1 MKGKLELT
9 WVDKDIQ
16 ERLEPRVLVEDPEKS
31 FGNASSENILIFG
44 DNLLSLKALEA
55 EFTGR
60 IKCVC
65 IDPPYNTGAAF
76 SKYPDGLEHSQWLS
90 LLRPRLQLLNAL
102 MSLDGVIWIS
112 IDDYEVHYL
121 KVLCDEVFGRAN
133 FIACLPTIMNLKGNQ
148 DQFAFAG
155 AHEYTLV
162 YAKDK
167 PSAVFYEFNIS
178 EEELADWAVDDIGY
192 FKKGAPL
199 RATGEEQYREDRPSM
214 FYPILVKNGDVSTI
228 TETEHSQI
236 YLKEKKQFDD
246 KHLQSLCAQYSKNGY
261 DVVLPHAIGERYGRW
276 RWGYKNENIARL
288 KTDVI
293 VVGTGK
299 HITLYKKQRPELGDL
314 PTKKPK
320 TIFYKPEYSS
330 GNGTSQIKKLFGDN
344 PFPYPK
350 PEELIADF
358 ISLSSKK
365 GDWVLDSF
373 AGSGTAGAVAHKLGR
388 KWIMCEMGEHCH
400 THIIPRLKSVIG
412 GEQGGIS
419 AGIGWKGGGGF
430 KYYRLAESLLVH
442 DKDLSSKDHPVYAI
456 NPRYDAK
463 TLIRAICKIENFR
476 YRNDGRLHGVSSESR
491 FLHVTTQLLTQKY
504 VDSLAEDVGK
514 DQSLLIY
521 CSRSVRGLNLP
532 DNIEIKKI
540 PRDLLSKCDFQEE
553 K

>member
-9 WVDKDIQ
+9 WVDKDTRTQ
-16 ERLEPRVLVEDPEKS
+16 LEPRVLVEDTEKS
-31 FGNASSENILIFG
+31 FGNQNSENMLIFG
-44 DNLLSLKALEA
+44 DNLLSLKALESD
-55 EFTGR
+55 FTGK
-60 IKCVC
+60 IKCIC

-76 SKYPDGLEHSQWLS
+76 SKYEDGLEHSKWLS
-90 LLRPRLQLLNAL
+90 LLLPRLQLLKSL
-102 MSLDGVIWIS
+102 MSSDGVIWIS

-121 KVLCDEVFGRAN
+121 KVLCDEVFGRDN

-155 AHEYTLV
+155 THEYTLV

-167 PSAVFYEFNIS
+167 SAAVFYEFNIS
-178 EEELADWAVDDIGY
+178 EEELSDWDEDEIGY

-214 FYPILVKNGDVSTI
+214 FFPILIKNGEVFTI
-228 TETEHSQI
+228 SEEEYARI
-236 YLKEKKQFDD
+236 FLKDKKQFDD
-246 KHLQSLCAQYSKNGY
+246 KYLQLLCNQYMENGC
-261 DVVLPHAIGERYGRW
+261 DVVLPIATGGRHGRW
-276 RWGYKNENIARL
+276 RWGYKQENIARL

-293 VVGTGK
+293 VVGAGK
-299 HITLYKKQRPELGDL
+299 NITLYKKQRPELGDL

-330 GNGTSQIKKLFGDN
+330 GNGTAQIKKLFGAN

-400 THIIPRLKSVIG
+400 THIIPRLKAVIG
-412 GEQGGIS
+412 GEEGGIS
-419 AGIGWKGGGGF
+419 ASTGWKGGGGF
-430 KYYRLAESLLVH
+430 KYYRLAESLLVQ
-442 DKDLSSKDHPVYAI
+442 DKDLSTKDHPVYVI

-463 TLIRAICKIENFR
+463 MLIRAICKIESFR
-476 YRNDGRLHGVSSESR
+476 YRNDGRLHGISSESR

-504 VDSLAEDVGK
+504 VDSLAEDIGR
-514 DQSLLIY
+514 DQSLLVY
-521 CSRSVRGLNLP
+521 CSRSVRGLHLP
-532 DNIEIKKI
+532 ENIEIKKI
-540 PRDLLSKCDFQEE
+540 PRDLLTKCDFQEE